1 MCTRVAP
8 IAVVACLLFAA
19 CGGGDDASDS
29 TTPDTDTAGETTTT
43 AARSTTTSTSS
54 STTTTTSLVV
64 EGATVVVANSSIVS
78 GAAGRMT
85 DELAGAGFTTG
96 TPTNGT
102 ERLEQSVV
110 YYTDA
115 DGAEQV
121 AQSVGVVLGGV
132 EVDAMPDPIPT
143 ESGTLEGAQVL
154 LLLGNEQAD
163 QTLAELGGGSDT
175 GDTADTSG
183 TADAAVDTS
192 GSTIVVAND
201 SGVDGAAGAMSDEL
215 ESAGFAVGT
224 PTNGVEPRADSVVY
238 YTDADGAQDDAE
250 VLAEALGGVDVEP
263 MPDEIPTESGEL
275 DGEVL
280 LLLGTN
286 QAGKTLDE
294 LSP

>member
-1 MCTRVAP
+1 MCTRLAS
-8 IAVVACLLFAA
+8 IAVVACLLVAA
-19 CGGGDDASDS
+19 CGGGDDSSDS
-29 TTPDTDTAGETTTT
+29 SAPDTEPAGQTTTT
-43 AARSTTTSTSS
+43 AARSTTTSSS

-85 DELAGAGFTTG
+85 DELTRAGFTTG
-96 TPTNGT
+96 AATNGT

-115 DGAEQV
+115 SGAQDV
-121 AQSVGVVLGGV
+121 AESVGVVLGDV
-132 EVDAMPDPIPT
+132 EVGPMPDPIPT

-154 LLLGNEQAD
+154 VLLGNEQAD
-163 QTLAELGGGSDT
+163 STLDELSGAPASTDT
-175 GDTADTSG
+175 
-183 TADAAVDTS
+183 AVDTS

-201 SGVDGAAGAMSDEL
+201 SGVDGAAGSMTDEL
-215 ESAGFAVGT
+215 EAAGFTVGT
-224 PTNGVEPRADSVVY
+224 PTNGVEPRTDSVVY

-263 MPDEIPTESGEL
+263 MPDTIPTESGEL

-286 QAGKTLDE
+286 QAGKTLNE